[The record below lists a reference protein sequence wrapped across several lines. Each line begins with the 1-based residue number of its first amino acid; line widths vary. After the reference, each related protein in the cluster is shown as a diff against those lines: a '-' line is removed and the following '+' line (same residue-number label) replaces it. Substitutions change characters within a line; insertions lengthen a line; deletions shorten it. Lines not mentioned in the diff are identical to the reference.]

1 VQRRTKS
8 GLPKHCV
15 WAIDRHGKR
24 RVRFR
29 KGGFS
34 TYITGTPWSEAFM
47 RQYAT
52 ALDGINA
59 QIVGVERTKPGTIS
73 ALIVSYYTLVFPTLA
88 LSTQKLRRP
97 ILERFR
103 KDHGD
108 KPVARLEAA
117 HIAAIIAA
125 KAKAPTA
132 ANNLHKL
139 LHHLLEHA
147 ITLGWIT
154 SNPVKLV
161 KKFKIKSDGW
171 HTWSEDEVAQYLQRH
186 PQGSKAHLALMLM
199 LYTGQRRSDV
209 ICMGWQHIRES
220 GAKIAVRV
228 KKTNTLLLLPIA
240 PELAQAL
247 DGVPKTNMTFLLTSF
262 GAPFS
267 EGFGKWFRNRCIE
280 AGLQQCSPHGLRKLA
295 ATRMAHAGCTDR
307 ELMAVFGWR
316 SMSEVS
322 RYVRAADQARLAE
335 QAFAK
340 ARRTQANGKKR
351 SALKHRAF

>member
-1 VQRRTKS
+1 
-8 GLPKHCV
+8 
-15 WAIDRHGKR
+15 
-24 RVRFR
+24 VRFR
-29 KGGFS
+29 KAGFS
-34 TYITGTPWSEAFM
+34 DVYLSGTPWSESFM
-47 RQYAT
+47 RQYAA
-52 ALDGINA
+52 ALDQEQTTVIGA
-59 QIVGVERTKPGTIS
+59 ERTKPGTIS

-117 HIAAIIAA
+117 HIAAMMAA

-139 LHHLLEHA
+139 LHHLLGHA
-147 ITLGWIT
+147 TTLGWIT

-161 KKFKIKSDGW
+161 KRFKIKSDGW
-171 HTWSEDEVAQYLQRH
+171 HTWSEDEVAQFLQRH

-209 ICMGWQHIRES
+209 IRMGWQHIRQTES

-228 KKTNTLLLLPIA
+228 KKTNTPLLLPIA

-247 DGVPKTNMTFLLTSF
+247 THVPRTNLTFLLNAH

-280 AGLQQCSPHGLRKLA
+280 AGLPQCSPHGLRKLA
-295 ATRMAHAGCTDR
+295 ATRMAHAGCSDR

-340 ARRTQANGKKR
+340 TRGSKRANKTL
-351 SALKHRAF
+351 LKLSNL